1 MSAFSIR
8 NLLLFF
14 SLAGFTASALAQT
27 DAVEKKEA
35 DIMLRV
41 ICSQPVEGVTDL
53 KLVQNE
59 VPLQDV
65 KVVSSLLTDPIKVGR
80 GELSLA
86 KYSGSGKDAVIDP
99 IVKFSIP
106 AAGSRFVLAMFP
118 SGEDPPKAPY
128 QHLLIRT
135 DGLVFKASDLYLF
148 NLTKAPIAGGLG
160 KSTFVLPPG
169 QSKVVTPDPER
180 EDKGMYQARFYHQL
194 DGDTHLFND
203 TRWPVSSTA
212 RVYLFFIPD
221 PVRDSFGYV
230 SFREYA
236 PFP

>member
-1 MSAFSIR
+1 MPAFLIR
-8 NLLLFF
+8 NISLFL
-14 SLAGFTASALAQT
+14 SHAGFTASALAQ

-35 DIMLRV
+35 DILLRV
-41 ICSQPVEGVTDL
+41 ICSQPVEGATDL

-59 VPLQDV
+59 IPLQDV
-65 KVVSSLLTDPIKVGR
+65 KVIPSLLTDPIKVGR

-86 KYSGSGKDAVIDP
+86 KYSGSGKEAVVDP
-99 IVKFSIP
+99 IVKFAIP
-106 AAGSRFVLAMFP
+106 AAGSRFVLAIFP

-148 NLTKAPIAGGLG
+148 NLTKVPVGGGLG
-160 KSTFVLPPG
+160 KSAFVLAPG

-194 DGDTHLFND
+194 DGGTHLFSD
-203 TRWPVSSTA
+203 TRWPVSSSA

-221 PVRDSFGYV
+221 PVRNSFGYV